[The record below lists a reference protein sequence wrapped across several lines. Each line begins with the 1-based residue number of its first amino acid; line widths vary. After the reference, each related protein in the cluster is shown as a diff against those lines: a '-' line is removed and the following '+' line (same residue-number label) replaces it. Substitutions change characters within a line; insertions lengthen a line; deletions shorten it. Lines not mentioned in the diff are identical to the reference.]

1 MSRMVMCRKYKEEM
15 EGLPVPP
22 LPGAKG
28 QVLFE
33 SVSRQAWGE
42 WMQHQTLIIN
52 EKQLN
57 LMDLGARTYLS
68 EQMDKFFDG
77 EAVDQAEGFVPESDK

>member
-1 MSRMVMCRKYKEEM
+1 MSRMVMCRKYKKEM
-15 EGLPVPP
+15 EGLAVPP

-28 QVLFE
+28 QALFE
-33 SVSRQAWGE
+33 TVSQQAWGE

-57 LMDLGARTYLS
+57 LMDLGTRAYLS

-77 EAVDQAEGFVPESDK
+77 DEVDQAEGYVPEQK